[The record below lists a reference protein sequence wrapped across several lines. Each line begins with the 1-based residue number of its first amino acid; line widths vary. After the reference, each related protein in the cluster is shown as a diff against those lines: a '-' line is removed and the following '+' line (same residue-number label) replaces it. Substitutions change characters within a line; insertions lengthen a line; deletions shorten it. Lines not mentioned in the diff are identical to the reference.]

1 MKYDMKIFICFSCA
15 ITSIPTNTKPT
26 LSGWSQREDIIKK
39 KGSPQYLLSWQSYV
53 LFSKSEM
60 TFDLKNPRWPPS
72 AAILDFKNLDISLQ
86 RKQISAW
93 SFFKMISVLLALI
106 SIICGCHLGRAY
118 MSGSRRENAYVN
130 FDLHKKN

>member
-1 MKYDMKIFICFSCA
+1 MTSKI
-15 ITSIPTNTKPT
+15 
-26 LSGWSQREDIIKK
+26 Q
-39 KGSPQYLLSWQSYV
+39 
-53 LFSKSEM
+53 
-60 TFDLKNPRWPPS
+60 S

-130 FDLHKKN
+130 FDLHKKNSFLYFLYRLFCKCILECLAQNRMRADFSFSDNFGQKM